1 MSKFCE
7 WRAKNK
13 KIILKQIVFSNITKM
28 QHEYL
33 SESAVLRINKS
44 PMKKVQIKPF
54 WLKISECGTSFSKT
68 TSRNTERKV
77 LSVVSY
83 FLAYVEI
90 NKKCI
95 TFVETWAM
103 VMSSKLSSSH

>member
-1 MSKFCE
+1 MH
-7 WRAKNK
+7 
-13 KIILKQIVFSNITKM
+13 
-28 QHEYL
+28 HEFL
-33 SESAVLRINKS
+33 NESAVLRMNKS

-68 TSRNTERKV
+68 TNGNTERKV
-77 LSVVSY
+77 LFVVSH
-83 FLAYVEI
+83 LRAYEEI
-90 NKKCI
+90 NNHFI